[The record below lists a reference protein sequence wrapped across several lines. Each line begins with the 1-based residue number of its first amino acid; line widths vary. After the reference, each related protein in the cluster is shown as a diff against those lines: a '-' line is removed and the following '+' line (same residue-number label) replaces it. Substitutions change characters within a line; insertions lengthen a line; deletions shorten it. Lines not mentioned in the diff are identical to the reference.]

1 MVVIAS
7 TPMSARALPLVI
19 AAAVGPGVAWADGAD
34 PEPPAAVEVRSHK
47 GQFGLALSV
56 ATGGRVI
63 KPYDGEYCGDRDA
76 NNNTTG
82 NAALCINRMPFVF
95 DLAASYGVTPR
106 LELLFEVRLG
116 VERDFGGSASDGSGP
131 RLRHYAPGVR
141 FYFGDRGLM
150 KFFSTGQLS
159 IDATG
164 YTDPMGEELDTDL
177 AIRNAN
183 GLLLD
188 FHEAYG
194 AYAYFAEE
202 VSFRRWI
209 GLNVEFGVGFQG
221 RYP

>member
-1 MVVIAS
+1 MRLS
-7 TPMSARALPLVI
+7 PGLPLVI
-19 AAAVGPGVAWADGAD
+19 ATVAWSGVAAAD
-34 PEPPAAVEVRSHK
+34 EPGPAATAEVRSHK

-63 KPYDGEYCGDRDA
+63 KPYDGEYCGERDG
-76 NNNTTG
+76 NGNGTG
-82 NAALCINRMPFVF
+82 NAAVCITRMPVVF
-95 DLAASYGVTPR
+95 DLSMTYGVTPR
-106 LELLFEVRLG
+106 IELLFDLRLG
-116 VERDFGGSASDGSGP
+116 VERDFGGSASVSDGP

-150 KFFSTGQLS
+150 KFYSTAQIA

-164 YTDPMGEELDTDL
+164 YTDPAGGELDTDF
-177 AIRNAN
+177 AVRNAN
-183 GLLLD
+183 GLMLD

-194 AYAYFAEE
+194 AYVYFAEE
-202 VSFRRWI
+202 ASFRRWI